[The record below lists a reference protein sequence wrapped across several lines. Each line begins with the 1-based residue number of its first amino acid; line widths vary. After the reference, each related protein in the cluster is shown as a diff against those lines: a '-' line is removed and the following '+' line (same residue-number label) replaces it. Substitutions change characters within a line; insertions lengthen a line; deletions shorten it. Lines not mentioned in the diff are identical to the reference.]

1 VPAKAG
7 GARRDR
13 TADLVIAND
22 ALSQLSYGPLRDR
35 PMSTAAASN
44 RRHLPSAPSSSQ
56 ERRSRRFPRYFARNF
71 PCLQGREPIFSRKQI
86 LRLNPASKPAMRA
99 VLDIILI
106 ILDLYVWLLIASA
119 ILSWLIA
126 FNVLNTR
133 NQFVAA
139 VAEFLYRIT
148 EPVLAPI
155 RSFMPNLGGL
165 DISPIILIL
174 IIMFIQRVITY
185 YIYPSVF

>member
-1 VPAKAG
+1 MKFGDQQSTPFTVRAKVKSRTPKSPLSGAFG
-7 GARRDR
+7 G
-13 TADLVIAND
+13 
-22 ALSQLSYGPLRDR
+22 
-35 PMSTAAASN
+35 
-44 RRHLPSAPSSSQ
+44 
-56 ERRSRRFPRYFARNF
+56 NF
-71 PCLQGREPIFSRKQI
+71 PCLRGGEPIFSGKS
-86 LRLNPASKPAMRA
+86 NPRPNPRVSPTMRA

-106 ILDLYVWLLIASA
+106 VLDLYVWLLIASA

-126 FNVLNTR
+126 FNVVNTR

-148 EPVLAPI
+148 EPLLAPI

-185 YIYPSVF
+185 YIYPAVF